1 MQDLNRNISG
11 LNTIYEIQ
19 LRSVA
24 GQLEAIENV
33 NRGMKEIGAMY
44 EDAVKRSRRYNEESE
59 KLTRNMEQLNS
70 VYANMLS
77 AMTVNMPRGAA
88 AKES

>member
-1 MQDLNRNISG
+1 
-11 LNTIYEIQ
+11 
-19 LRSVA
+19 
-24 GQLEAIENV
+24 
-33 NRGMKEIGAMY
+33 MKEIGAMY

-88 AKES
+88 PKES